1 MKTILSER
9 SLVIKPLLDQV
20 TFKILT
26 VGKDT
31 MLYALYRFGYHSKAT
46 VHGFIATALTIVN
59 ERDFKYDVIERQL
72 AHVEH
77 NKIRA
82 SYNRAQYLE
91 EKREMM
97 QWWDDYLENIKV

>member
-1 MKTILSER
+1 MKTILPER
-9 SLVIKPLLDQV
+9 SLVIKTLLDRV
-20 TFKILT
+20 TSEIL
-26 VGKDT
+26 VAGKDT
-31 MLYALYRFGYHSKAT
+31 MLYALYRFGYHSKVT

-72 AHVEH
+72 AHVER

-91 EKREMM
+91 EIMM
-97 QWWDDYLENIKV
+97 QWWGE

>member
-1 MKTILSER
+1 MKTILPER

-26 VGKDT
+26 AGKDT
-31 MLYALYRFGYHSKAT
+31 MLYALYRFGYHSKVT
-46 VHGFIATALTIVN
+46 VHGFIANALTIVN

-72 AHVEH
+72 AHVER

-91 EKREMM
+91 K
-97 QWWDDYLENIKV
+97 K

>member
-1 MKTILSER
+1 MKTILPER
-9 SLVIKPLLDQV
+9 SLVIKPLFDQV

-26 VGKDT
+26 VRKDT

-72 AHVEH
+72 AHVER

-82 SYNRAQYLE
+82 SYNHAQYQKRK
-91 EKREMM
+91 EK
-97 QWWDDYLENIKV
+97 

>member
-1 MKTILSER
+1 MKTILPER

-26 VGKDT
+26 VRKDT
-31 MLYALYRFGYHSKAT
+31 MLYALYRFGYHSKVT

-72 AHVEH
+72 AHVEL

-82 SYNRAQYLE
+82 SYNHTKYLE

-97 QWWDDYLENIKV
+97 QYI

>member
-1 MKTILSER
+1 MKTILPER

-20 TFKILT
+20 TSEILIA
-26 VGKDT
+26 GKDT

-72 AHVEH
+72 AHVER

-91 EKREMM
+91 EK
-97 QWWDDYLENIKV
+97 